1 MSIIRLLRTFGKY
14 TVEIERKGT
23 VQDLLDIAFLGK
35 DTVNMD
41 RRLFHRHH
49 SFLLQISYESLNG
62 KHSGRTIGYFKFTG
76 VSEEI

>member
-23 VQDLLDIAFLGK
+23 VQDLLNITVFIIGTLDI
-35 DTVNMD
+35 D
-41 RRLFHRHH
+41 RLFLHRHH
-49 SFLLQISYESLNG
+49 SFLLQISYESLIG

-76 VSEEI
+76 VLRGN